1 MRWLFS
7 LSIVLILFIGLF
19 LFNFFNQ
26 PKHTVIKPRKTSRN
40 AIINTTMKEILF
52 YEWNKN
58 LLEIKEYFSV
68 GDLRRGNIKRNLLA
82 SYWVHVFLTAIETEA
97 YVSFQQNEDYIENK
111 SNKNISHRIIRIAYN
126 SDTEYEIIIN
136 KIKKIIDSFDNK
148 VSQISSPDNNI
159 SFNIYNPDEKGVIS
173 LDFRR
178 NAVGE
183 NTIHIDITRF
193 AVTKVIHIQ
202 NNT

>member
-1 MRWLFS
+1 
-7 LSIVLILFIGLF
+7 
-19 LFNFFNQ
+19 
-26 PKHTVIKPRKTSRN
+26 
-40 AIINTTMKEILF
+40 MKEILF